1 MLNNFIVNF
10 LKGSD
15 EYAKIL
21 IIIWLKLR
29 DIYLEEKSN
38 EKVSLNKRVESLRK
52 FCRTI
57 RKRCQKANK
66 LPKFSR
72 FLKSIEVECQ
82 NSKEM
87 LYKLSNITSIM
98 RMFDIP
104 KPIED
109 LIDTIG
115 LGNPEDNEFANVINE
130 LFEENIELN
139 KIDEQQIEEGTLVNY
154 VNRKY
159 DKHTENAG
167 ITQKEES
174 KVSVQNHNNNV
185 LSSISQTTPPVLSQ
199 KIEQIPQVLTN
210 FFSNNIN
217 LPQNQKNDI
226 ETFINNA
233 AAALPDFQIKQ
244 LPGYMNSQI
253 SFNKQLQKPSR
264 PEPQQIQQTVQ
275 QNAIQQTVQQNA
287 IQQTVPQKV
296 QQNPSNYTRRMN
308 TFEYP
313 SYNRARFGKQY

>member
-1 MLNNFIVNF
+1 MFNNLIGNF

-29 DIYLEEKSN
+29 DIYLEQKSN

-66 LPKFSR
+66 LPKFSK

-87 LYKLSNITSIM
+87 LYKLSNITAIM

-154 VNRKY
+154 VNKKY
-159 DKHTENAG
+159 DKHTG
-167 ITQKEES
+167 INVKEEL
-174 KVSVQNHNNNV
+174 KNVIPAVQSHNISTNN
-185 LSSISQTTPPVLSQ
+185 SQQ
-199 KIEQIPQVLTN
+199 QVIQQSMNNLM
-210 FFSNNIN
+210 NNIN
-217 LPQNQKNDI
+217 LPGISNSVKTDI
-226 ETFINNA
+226 EKFINTSA
-233 AAALPDFQIKQ
+233 ASMPDFQIKQ
-244 LPGYMNSQI
+244 LPGYMNSQ
-253 SFNKQLQKPSR
+253 FNYNYSLQHPQHPNNQQSQSQSQ
-264 PEPQQIQQTVQ
+264 PQQQNNQQY
-275 QNAIQQTVQQNA
+275 
-287 IQQTVPQKV
+287 
-296 QQNPSNYTRRMN
+296 SRRIN
-308 TFEYP
+308 TFDSP
-313 SYNRARFGKQY
+313 SYNRTRYSR

>member
-1 MLNNFIVNF
+1 MFNNLIGNF

-29 DIYLEEKSN
+29 DIYLEQKSN

-66 LPKFSR
+66 LPKFSK
-72 FLKSIEVECQ
+72 FLKNIEVECQ

-87 LYKLSNITSIM
+87 LYKLSNITAIM

-154 VNRKY
+154 VNKKY
-159 DKHTENAG
+159 DKHTG
-167 ITQKEES
+167 INVKEEI
-174 KVSVQNHNNNV
+174 KNVIPAVQSHNISTNN
-185 LSSISQTTPPVLSQ
+185 SQQ
-199 KIEQIPQVLTN
+199 QVIQQSMNNLM
-210 FFSNNIN
+210 NNIN
-217 LPQNQKNDI
+217 LPGISNSVKTDI
-226 ETFINNA
+226 EKFINTSA
-233 AAALPDFQIKQ
+233 ASMPDFQIKQ

-253 SFNKQLQKPSR
+253 NYNYSLQHPQHPNNQQSQQQSQSQPQLQNNQQYSR
-264 PEPQQIQQTVQ
+264 RI
-275 QNAIQQTVQQNA
+275 
-287 IQQTVPQKV
+287 
-296 QQNPSNYTRRMN
+296 N
-308 TFEYP
+308 TFEIP
-313 SYNRARFGKQY
+313 SYNRTRYSR